1 VLLAAFARY
10 LAGIDDQ
17 GARFEPQ
24 EPHLTAADRALATDP
39 DPTAPLRLS
48 TFKGLGLEGASTF
61 VASFARYRAQIA
73 DQGTLATLKAMNRE
87 G

>member
-1 VLLAAFARY
+1 MLAVFARY

-24 EPHLTAADRALATDP
+24 EPHLTATDRTLATDP
-39 DPTAPLRLS
+39 DPTAPLRIS
-48 TFKGLGLEGASTF
+48 TFKGLGLEGAGAF
-61 VASFARYRAQIA
+61 VASFERYRAQIA
-73 DQGTLATLKAMNRE
+73 DQGTLATLEAMNRE